1 MFWAKTVIP
10 AKHKITVINMRFII
24 LLTIGIW
31 GICRSGKESNVFFE
45 QHCNDVN
52 DPADSEDS
60 ARDYPDKPDNYFA
73 AQYTV
78 DALNNRITDNCKNKL
93 DQPVKLVDC
102 CSSHKT
108 PKKIDMTF

>member
-24 LLTIGIW
+24 LLTIGIR
-31 GICRSGKESNVFFE
+31 GICRSGKKSNVFFE

-73 AQYTV
+73 AQYAV
-78 DALNNRITDNCKNKL
+78 DTLNNRITDNCKNKTG
-93 DQPVKLVDC
+93 QPAKLVDYRSC
-102 CSSHKT
+102 HENPQK
-108 PKKIDMTF
+108 D